1 MFNWQAIE
9 HNFKK
14 QLGFQETSK
23 QAGSNTQEVEAKL
36 NQGGHWPCE
45 GASCLGWWL
54 RGGGHQAGV
63 APVKKLD
70 QLTAGGPHGKEGG
83 GDGER
88 EQGKWVKELR
98 RV

>member
-1 MFNWQAIE
+1 M
-9 HNFKK
+9 
-14 QLGFQETSK
+14 
-23 QAGSNTQEVEAKL
+23 
-36 NQGGHWPCE
+36 
-45 GASCLGWWL
+45 
-54 RGGGHQAGV
+54 
-63 APVKKLD
+63 KKLD

>member
-1 MFNWQAIE
+1 MSDSSAVIEQLLCLSGKWIE

-23 QAGSNTQEVEAKL
+23 QAGSNTQEVEEKL

-54 RGGGHQAGV
+54 
-63 APVKKLD
+63 
-70 QLTAGGPHGKEGG
+70 
-83 GDGER
+83 
-88 EQGKWVKELR
+88 
-98 RV
+98 